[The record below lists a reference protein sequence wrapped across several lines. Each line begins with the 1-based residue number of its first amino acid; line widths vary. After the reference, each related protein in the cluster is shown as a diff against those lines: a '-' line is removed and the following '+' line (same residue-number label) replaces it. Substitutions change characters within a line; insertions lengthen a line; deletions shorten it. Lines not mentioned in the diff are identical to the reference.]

1 MLIKQRMGFFF
12 LFKNQNYGQ
21 LAGLKNVSKSKS
33 RIKNDKYEKDNPQD
47 FALWK
52 FYDKDDGEI
61 YWDTEIGG
69 ASGMAYRMFC
79 NVYKMFGRKF

>member
-1 MLIKQRMGFFF
+1 MIENDYAYKTEDGIYFSIQ
-12 LFKNQNYGQ
+12 NQKLWTTRGI
-21 LAGLKNVSKSKS
+21 KNVSKSKS

-61 YWDTEIGG
+61 YWDTEIGKTVRDG
-69 ASGMAYRMFC
+69 I
-79 NVYKMFGRKF
+79 